1 MNNSNNGLNI
11 NGFAIHQMTC
21 QGLTVDNILY
31 LEELYKHLIIIII
44 IFFFLSLLLRQ
55 FQDIGLRFT
64 MWCFDIQYKMLTMSK
79 IINIPITPHISYV
92 FVYENT

>member
-21 QGLTVDNILY
+21 QVLTVDNILY

-44 IFFFLSLLLRQ
+44 IFFFCLYYWDS
-55 FQDIGLRFT
+55 
-64 MWCFDIQYKMLTMSK
+64 SK
-79 IINIPITPHISYV
+79 TLV
-92 FVYENT
+92 